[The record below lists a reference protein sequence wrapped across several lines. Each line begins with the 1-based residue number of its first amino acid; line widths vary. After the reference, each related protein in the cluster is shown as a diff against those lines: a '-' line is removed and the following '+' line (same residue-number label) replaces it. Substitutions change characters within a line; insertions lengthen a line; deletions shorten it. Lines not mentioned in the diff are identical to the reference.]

1 MADNILQTKIQL
13 RYGTYTQWMNSN
25 LILLQGEAAICSFP
39 QDRTIEH
46 LSNSKPDYT
55 PPSIGIKIG
64 DGTHYFRELPWVQ
77 AIAADVYTWA
87 KSSIKPT
94 YTAQEIQGLQSF
106 VENLVGGDIEVNI
119 APRIYQLVQGTGDN
133 VNKYYLQYKENNS
146 ENNWIIDTTTYIDL
160 ENLQKIVSWIGQAN
174 LNDYPTLITRT
185 AEQIRYFLGTL
196 AQVDNAVTNQFVTS
210 VSEINGII
218 NVTRAQPTFSNLS
231 GSATVSQGGTGLTTL
246 TEDSVLVGN
255 GTNAVK
261 LVPIAESIENN
272 NYLVTNR
279 LVKSY
284 VDNATAGLTGAM
296 HFIGDAGVT
305 IRENS
310 AVNPNINGYD
320 FSKAQPGDVVL
331 SEQKEFVWTGGTWRL
346 LGDEGSYAIK
356 GSIVDA
362 DIDAEA
368 EIAQSKIANLSETFD
383 TKVDKVEGKV
393 LSSNDFTNE
402 FKNKLDGIDEG
413 AQRNIIEHILVNGSE
428 VRPSTIEQVP
438 NSVNLQIS
446 EFGENA
452 QLKLAGIAAGA
463 EVNKVEK
470 IVFDG
475 TEVTPDA
482 NKVITL
488 TSNPHTEHE
497 NKIEQIFIN
506 DREQT
511 IINKQVRITID
522 QEALNLN
529 VVAGAQIPK
538 EDNSG
543 FDEIM
548 QVQKK
553 LQFERIA
560 TTADVKDLKQNYNN
574 TYIILDC
581 GTSDNDMHP
590 TN

>member
-13 RYGTYTQWMNSN
+13 RYGTYTQWKESN

-39 QDRTIEH
+39 QDKTIEH

-106 VENLVGGDIEVNI
+106 VENLVGGDVEVNI

-160 ENLQKIVSWIGQAN
+160 ENLQKIVSWIGQTN

-196 AQVDNAVTNQFVTS
+196 EQVDEARANQFVTS
-210 VSEINGII
+210 VSETNGII
-218 NVTRAQPTFSNLS
+218 SVTRAQPTFSNLDGNAS
-231 GSATVSQGGTGLTTL
+231 VSQGGTGLTTL

-272 NYLVTNR
+272 NHLVTSR

-368 EIAQSKIANLSETFD
+368 EIAQSKIADLSETFD
-383 TKVDKVEGKV
+383 TKVDKVEGKA

-402 FKNKLDGIDEG
+402 LKNKLDGIDEC
-413 AQRNIIEHILVNGSE
+413 AQRNTIEHILVNGNE
-428 VRPSTIEQVP
+428 VRPTTIEQVP

-446 EFGENA
+446 EFGEDA

-488 TSNPHTEHE
+488 TSNPHAEHE

-560 TTADVKDLKQNYNN
+560 ATADVKDLKQNYNN

>member
-106 VENLVGGDIEVNI
+106 VENLVGGDVEVNI

-160 ENLQKIVSWIGQAN
+160 ENLYKIVSWIGQGN

-210 VSEINGII
+210 VSETNGII
-218 NVTRAQPTFSNLS
+218 SVTRARPTFSNLS
-231 GSATVSQGGTGLTTL
+231 GSAAVSQGGTGLTTL

-368 EIAQSKIANLSETFD
+368 EIAQSKIADLSETFD
-383 TKVDKVEGKV
+383 TKVDKVEGKT

-402 FKNKLDGIDEG
+402 LKNKLDGIDEG
-413 AQRNIIEHILVNGSE
+413 AQRNTIEHILVNGNE
-428 VRPSTIEQVP
+428 VRPTTIEQVP

-446 EFGENA
+446 EFGEDA

-488 TSNPHTEHE
+488 TSNPHTDHI

-506 DREQT
+506 GVEWVP
-511 IINKQVRITID
+511 NAAKQVQIIID
-522 QEALNLN
+522 QAALNLN
-529 VVAGAQIPK
+529 VLEGATIPNRQGGTENVPQVA
-538 EDNSG
+538 
-543 FDEIM
+543 
-548 QVQKK
+548 KK
-553 LQFERIA
+553 LELERIA
-560 TTADVKDLKQNYNN
+560 VSGDVKDLLQTND
-574 TYIILDC
+574 TYIILNC
-581 GTSDNDMHP
+581 GSSTQVI
-590 TN
+590 